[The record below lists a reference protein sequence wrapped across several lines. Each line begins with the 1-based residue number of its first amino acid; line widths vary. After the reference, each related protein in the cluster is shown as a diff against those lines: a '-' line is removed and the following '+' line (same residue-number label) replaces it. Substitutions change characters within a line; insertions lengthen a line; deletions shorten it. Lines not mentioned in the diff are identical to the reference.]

1 MYGHVAQLSSSI
13 RDGLEKAGC
22 ECRIFQVAETLSD
35 DVLAKMHA
43 PPKSKHVPIIRAEQL
58 PEADGFL
65 FGIPTRFGV
74 IPAQIKAL
82 FDACGGHWM
91 SDALIGKP
99 VRFLFVVLP
108 LFICRYFQRLVFSS
122 QQQRLVVVK
131 KQQLSLV
138 FHFSLILGCHL
149 FLWDTKTNLF

>member
-22 ECRIFQVAETLSD
+22 ECRLFQVAETLSD

-43 PPKSKHVPIIRAEQL
+43 APKNKHVPIIRAEQL

-74 IPAQIKAL
+74 VPAQIKAL

-99 VRFLFVVLP
+99 VRYLFVVFSF
-108 LFICRYFQRLVFSS
+108 FISRYSQRLVFSS
-122 QQQRLVVVK
+122 QQQRSVVAK
-131 KQQLSLV
+131 RQQLSLV
-138 FHFSLILGCHL
+138 YPFLLILVCHL